1 MEEFA
6 EKRDF
11 LRMPIDC
18 ELRFSQ
24 SGSEASL
31 YGNVINLSH
40 RGILFTSTERFE
52 EGTQIEL
59 VLTPSH
65 SGTSPVSAEAIVRRV
80 THNDEVYEI
89 ACRIDDFHQPAR

>member
-1 MEEFA
+1 MSEFA

-24 SGSEASL
+24 SGSDHRLS
-31 YGNVINLSH
+31 GNVINLSH
-40 RGILFTSTERFE
+40 KGILFTSTQKFE
-52 EGTQIEL
+52 EGSSIEI

-65 SGTSPVSAEAIVRRV
+65 SGTKPFEADGVVSRV
-80 THNDEVYEI
+80 THNEEIYEI
-89 ACRIDDFHQPAR
+89 ACEIEDFR